1 MTYSDGDRMTDP
13 TQNPEGLWSALEAAE
28 LSALQLVTGQL
39 KPFRSPVCDC
49 YEAGVQSQCLPGERR
64 SAPDL
69 RVAALYLKRVLMDLR
84 ATWLLC
90 LRGYTAQAA
99 SVAASLYENALAT
112 EVIAGTAALASRCVE
127 EQGKGLPWSV
137 LRLTELR
144 VAKREALAK
153 QRGETYTDEQRLSA
167 GEITYFGYRWLC
179 KMKHP
184 TIPALLHEA
193 SGTKVD
199 ARTFVIMALPSANEA
214 DLILKGLILT
224 GAVLEAKAA
233 ICAFADGG
241 APDTSSA
248 AYTSFAD
255 RIGRVTPQLSLAFH
269 EVCTEPP
276 PFLLEQHGYTIRALK
291 DPFG

>member
-1 MTYSDGDRMTDP
+1 MKDP
-13 TQNPEGLWSALEAAE
+13 TQNPEGLWMALEPAE
-28 LSALQLVTGQL
+28 LSAQLTVSGQL
-39 KPFRSPVCDC
+39 KPFARPVCDC
-49 YEAGVQSQCLPGERR
+49 YEAGVQSQCLPCKRH

-69 RVAALYLKRVLMDLR
+69 RAAALYLKRVLMDLR

-99 SVAASLYENALAT
+99 SVAASLYENALTA
-112 EVIAGTAALASRCVE
+112 EVIAGDTTLASRCME
-127 EQGKGLPWSV
+127 KRGEGLPWSV
-137 LRLTELR
+137 RRLTELR

-167 GEITYFGYRWLC
+167 GEITYFSYRWLC

-199 ARTFVIMALPSANEA
+199 SRTFVIMALPNANEA
-214 DLILKGLILT
+214 DRTLKGLILT
-224 GAVLEAKAA
+224 HVVLEAKAA
-233 ICAFADGG
+233 IHAFADAGV
-241 APDTSSA
+241 PVMSSP
-248 AYTSFAD
+248 AYLNFAE
-255 RIGRVTPQLSLAFH
+255 RMARVTPQLSLAFH

-276 PFLLEQHGYTIRALK
+276 PFLLEQHGYTIRALR